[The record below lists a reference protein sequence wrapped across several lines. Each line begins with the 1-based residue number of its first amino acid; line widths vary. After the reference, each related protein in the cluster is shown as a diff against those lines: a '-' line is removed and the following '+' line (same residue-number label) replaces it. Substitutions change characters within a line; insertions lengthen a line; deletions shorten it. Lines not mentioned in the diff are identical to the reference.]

1 MADSDYDEVQA
12 HLLSPEESLDDDETG
27 VDPDEGYSPPE
38 RPQELQAWGVTTR
51 EASHHESLTRRLARE
66 VPDITDRWDGDG
78 IGDRADGD
86 GEPLD
91 GQVGDRRAGRLIAE
105 AFDPQDAGSDFRA
118 HDVGIDGGAAS
129 AEEAAIHIVDVDN
142 SYLDLD
148 EPEWQPS

>member
-38 RPQELQAWGVTTR
+38 RPRELGAWGLTAR
-51 EASHHESLTRRLARE
+51 EAGLHESLSRRLARE

-86 GEPLD
+86 GEPVD
-91 GQVGDRRAGRLIAE
+91 RQVGDRRAGRLLAE
-105 AFDPQDAGSDFRA
+105 TFDPEDAGSDFRA

-129 AEEAAIHIVDVDN
+129 AEEAAIHIVDIDD
-142 SYLDLD
+142 SDFDLD